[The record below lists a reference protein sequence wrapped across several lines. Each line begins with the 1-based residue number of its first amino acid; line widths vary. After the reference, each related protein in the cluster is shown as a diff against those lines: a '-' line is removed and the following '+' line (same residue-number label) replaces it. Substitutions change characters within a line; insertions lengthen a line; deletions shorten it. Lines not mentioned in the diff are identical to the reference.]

1 MSTLVALTVYRYT
14 ARRQIS
20 HFGIPMSQPY
30 PPAYAPRP
38 IKSSGHQQALKIIL
52 GVFALMIAALLGL
65 IVLLLI
71 GSETGLIELII
82 GMICATLPVPIYI
95 VLLLWIDRYES
106 EPLWM
111 LATAF
116 LWGALVAVFIAIIL
130 NTINGAI
137 VTAATNSA
145 QIGENFGAV
154 ISAPI
159 VEESAKAFILLVLFL
174 GKRDEFDGI
183 IDGIVY
189 AGMVGLG
196 FAMTENILY
205 YGRAVQG
212 GAGSLTFIFILRGM
226 AAPFSHPLFTSMTGI
241 GLGWSRQSNNGFIK
255 VVMPVLGFMLA
266 ILLHATWN
274 GTATF
279 GGAVGFFAG
288 YFLIMGPAFIITLMV
303 IFFSLRR
310 EGRIVSQ
317 FLYPDYQRGFIGPV
331 EYQKLST
338 IRGRMGMSWN
348 AMMAAGFSGWR
359 AQMRYNQICSELA
372 FHRCRVARGF
382 VRDAN
387 SAQERESDYLHT
399 LQELRQKCGPSPPP
413 GWSA

>member
-1 MSTLVALTVYRYT
+1 MNSAI
-14 ARRQIS
+14 IS
-20 HFGIPMSQPY
+20 PPY
-30 PPAYAPRP
+30 PQSPYLRP
-38 IKSSGHQQALKIIL
+38 SGHQSAFKIIF
-52 GVFALMIAALLGL
+52 GIFALMVAMVLGL

-71 GSETGLIELII
+71 GAETGLVQLII
-82 GMICATLPVPIYI
+82 GMICAMLPVPIYI
-95 VLLLWIDRYES
+95 MLLLWIDRYES

-111 LATAF
+111 LATTF

-137 VTAATNSA
+137 VAAATDSA

-154 ISAPI
+154 VSAPI
-159 VEESAKAFILLVLFL
+159 VEESSKAFILLVLFL
-174 GKRDEFDGI
+174 WKKDEFDGI

-205 YGRAVQG
+205 YGKALQHGVDLDLCRNMG
-212 GAGSLTFIFILRGM
+212 LSPEWCSLTLVFVLRGM

-241 GLGWSRQSNNGFIK
+241 GLGWSRQSHNGFIK
-255 VVMPVLGFMLA
+255 VVMPVLGFMTA

-279 GGAVGFFAG
+279 GGAAGFFAG
-288 YFLIMGPAFIITLMV
+288 YFLIMGPAFIVTLMV

-310 EGRIVSQ
+310 EGRIVRE
-317 FLYPDYQRGFIGPV
+317 FLYPDYQRGFFDGV
-331 EYQKLST
+331 EYEKLCT

-348 AMMAAGFSGWR
+348 AMTTRGFSGWR
-359 AQMRYNQICSELA
+359 TRMRCNQIASELA
-372 FHRCRVARGF
+372 FHRSRIVRGF
-382 VRDAN
+382 VRDPQ
-387 SAQERESDYLHT
+387 SAQERENAYLYT
-399 LQELRQKCGPSPPP
+399 IQELRQKLSPAAR
-413 GWSA
+413 S